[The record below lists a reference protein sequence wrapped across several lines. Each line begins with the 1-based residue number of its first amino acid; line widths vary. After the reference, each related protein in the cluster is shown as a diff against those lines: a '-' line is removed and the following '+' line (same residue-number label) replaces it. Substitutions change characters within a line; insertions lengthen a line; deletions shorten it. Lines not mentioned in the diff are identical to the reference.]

1 MRLFL
6 SSYRFG
12 ADPDRFH
19 ALMRPGARIA
29 VIAAA
34 ADAWPAT
41 ARASAVVSDIAPL
54 RRMGYQAEEV
64 DLRAF
69 IGHPDDLAD
78 RLARFDGVWVRGGNT
93 FVLRAR
99 LAQSGADV
107 ILGSRVR
114 EGSLVYAGYSAGA
127 CVATPTL
134 VGLDASDDP
143 GEVEPACAVEPR
155 WDGLGF
161 VEFAIVPHYPGPN
174 PGDVWSIDTASVDAA
189 GAANRTITALRS
201 AGIAYRTLTDDEAI
215 VVDDDTGGSD

>member
-12 ADPDRFH
+12 GDPDRFH
-19 ALMRPGARIA
+19 ALVDAGTRIA
-29 VIAAA
+29 LIAAA

-54 RRMGYQAEEV
+54 RRMGYRAEEV
-64 DLRAF
+64 DLRSF
-69 IGHPDDLAD
+69 IGRPDDLAD
-78 RLARFDGVWVRGGNT
+78 HLARFGGVWVRGGNT

-99 LAQSGADV
+99 MAQSGADE
-107 ILGSRVR
+107 IIGGRVR
-114 EGSLVYAGYSAGA
+114 DGSLVYAGYSAGA

-143 GEVEPACAVEPR
+143 SEVRPTCAVEPH

-161 VEFAIVPHYPGPN
+161 VEFAIVPHFPGPN
-174 PGDVWSIDTASVDAA
+174 PGDVSSVDTA
-189 GAANRTITALRS
+189 GAASRTITALRS

-215 VVDDDTGGSD
+215 VVDGDTVRYD